1 MTYATQQDLIDRYGE
16 EELIQ
21 LTDRTDPPQ
30 GAIDATVV
38 SRALEDADHE
48 IDGYLAARYTLPLAS
63 TPQVLVR
70 IACDIARYR
79 LYDDRATEAV
89 TQRYKDSVRFLE
101 AVSRGQVTLG
111 LDAAQQA
118 PASSGGPQYS
128 APERIFSG
136 DSLADY

>member
-16 EELIQ
+16 EELVQ

-38 SRALEDADHE
+38 ARALADADHE
-48 IDGYLAARYTLPLAS
+48 INGYLAARYALPLAS

-70 IACDIARYR
+70 LACDIARYR

-89 TQRYKDSVRFLE
+89 TQRYRDAARFLE
-101 AVSRGQVTLG
+101 AIAKGQVNLG
-111 LDAAQQA
+111 LDAANQA
-118 PASSGGPQYS
+118 PASSGGPQHS
-128 APERIFSG
+128 APGRIFTG
-136 DSLADY
+136 DTLADY